1 MDPFAECDIT
11 IIVAGLSWGKY
22 HDQLRID
29 IDEMDTIMIDVEINS
44 TVAPLTTPTS
54 FIRLGGVGQDDK
66 VTKKVPIS
74 NLAPHPVY
82 ISFFILDAFEKSV
95 LEEYDELPLLGD

>member
-1 MDPFAECDIT
+1 
-11 IIVAGLSWGKY
+11 
-22 HDQLRID
+22 
-29 IDEMDTIMIDVEINS
+29 MDTIMIDVEINS

-82 ISFFILDAFEKSV
+82 INFFILDAFEKSL
-95 LEEYDELPLLGD
+95 LEESDELPLLRGLKFIILIF

>member
-1 MDPFAECDIT
+1 
-11 IIVAGLSWGKY
+11 
-22 HDQLRID
+22 
-29 IDEMDTIMIDVEINS
+29 MDTIMIDVEINS

-74 NLAPHPVY
+74 NLAPHPVH
-82 ISFFILDAFEKSV
+82 INFFILDAFEKSL
-95 LEEYDELPLLGD
+95 LEEYDELPLLRGLKFIILIF